1 MRFYLLTALI
11 ILLFLCGCTD
21 GVIGK
26 IKSYGKGAVIV
37 CYSGG
42 TEIYK
47 GESTGKVLSEQSSD
61 GYYFVDKRTGAMM
74 EIAADCVFK
83 YSE

>member
-1 MRFYLLTALI
+1 MRFYLLAQLTV
-11 ILLFLCGCTD
+11 LLFLCGCTD
-21 GVIGK
+21 GLIGK
-26 IKSYGKGAVIV
+26 IKSYGKGALII

-42 TEIYK
+42 KEIYK

-61 GYYFVDKRTGAMM
+61 GYYFVDKKSGAMM

>member
-1 MRFYLLTALI
+1 MRFYLLTALVI
-11 ILLFLCGCTD
+11 LCGCTD

-26 IKSYGKGAVIV
+26 LKSYGKGADIV

-42 TEIYK
+42 KMIYK
-47 GESTGKVLSEQSSD
+47 GESTGKVLSEKSSD

>member
-1 MRFYLLTALI
+1 MKSYLLVVLLI
-11 ILLFLCGCTD
+11 LSGCTD

-26 IKSYGKGAVIV
+26 IKSYGSGADII

-42 TEIYK
+42 KIIYK

-61 GYYFVDKRTGAMM
+61 GYYFVDKRSGAMM

-83 YSE
+83 YSK

>member
-1 MRFYLLTALI
+1 MRFYLLTALLI
-11 ILLFLCGCTD
+11 LCGCTD

-26 IKSYGKGAVIV
+26 LKSYGKGAVIT

-42 TEIYK
+42 TVIYK

-61 GYYFVDKRTGAMM
+61 GYYFVDKKTGAMM

>member
-1 MRFYLLTALI
+1 MKFYLLTS
-11 ILLFLCGCTD
+11 LLVLCGCTD

-26 IKSYGKGAVIV
+26 IKSYGKGAGIL

-42 TEIYK
+42 EIIYK
-47 GESTGKVLSEQSSD
+47 GESTGKILSEKNSD
-61 GYYFVDKRTGAMM
+61 GYYFVDKRSGAMM

>member
-1 MRFYLLTALI
+1 MRFYLLTAL
-11 ILLFLCGCTD
+11 LVLCGCTD

-26 IKSYGKGAVIV
+26 LKSYGKGAHII

-42 TEIYK
+42 KEIYK
-47 GESTGKVLSEQSSD
+47 GESTGKVLSEQNSD